1 MPKQYYTIRDW
12 SGGMNSRK
20 DPRDLKENEYSY
32 IQNMS
37 IDALGK
43 IKTAGKLY
51 AHIED
56 QDGDTNLS
64 EYIVERTAN
73 LVGSGGYGLFYF
85 ESDHGRDNTQT
96 ITTTD
101 GSTALALGTS
111 NGQISFNK
119 TVSNPDD
126 PFGGTV
132 MEDSPR

>member
-73 LVGSGGYGLFYF
+73 LIGSGGYGLFYF
-85 ESDHGRDNTQT
+85 ESDHGRDANVT
-96 ITTTD
+96 ITDTKMGSSD
-101 GSTALALGTS
+101 ALILHASTAGAI
-111 NGQISFNK
+111 NFNK
-119 TVSNPDD
+119 VSSSSDTPGV
-126 PFGGTV
+126 F
-132 MEDSPR
+132 EDGPL